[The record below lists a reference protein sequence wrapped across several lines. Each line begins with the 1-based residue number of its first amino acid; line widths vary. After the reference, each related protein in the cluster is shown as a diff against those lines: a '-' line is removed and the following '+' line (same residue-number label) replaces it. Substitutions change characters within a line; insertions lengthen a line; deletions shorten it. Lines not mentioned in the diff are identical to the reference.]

1 MKVLIIEDEIM
12 LGEAI
17 GHLLKQSKYL
27 YDIANDGETGLYYAL
42 NDDYD
47 CIVLDIMLPKLDGF
61 EVAKRIRKEGKN
73 TSILMLTAKSDVAD
87 KIHGLNIGAD
97 DYLTKPFETEELIA
111 RIRAL
116 TRRQGT
122 VVMDTLS
129 FSDIVLDLKNY
140 SLSCGEKTVGLGFKE
155 FEIMRILLS
164 NPKQVIEKETIISKV
179 WGLDSEATD
188 NNIEAYISFLRKK
201 LFYLGSKVNIG
212 VKRKLGYFLEAESC

>member
-1 MKVLIIEDEIM
+1 MKVLIIEDEVM

-42 NDDYD
+42 SDEYD

-73 TSILMLTAKSDVAD
+73 TPILMLTAKSDVAD

-97 DYLTKPFETEELIA
+97 DYLTKPFQTEELIA

-129 FSDIVLDLKNY
+129 FSDLILDLKNY

-155 FEIMRILLS
+155 FEIMRILMS
-164 NPKQVIEKETIISKV
+164 NPKQVIEKETIISHY
-179 WGLDSEATD
+179 GSDS
-188 NNIEAYISFLRKK
+188 
-201 LFYLGSKVNIG
+201 
-212 VKRKLGYFLEAESC
+212 

>member
-1 MKVLIIEDEIM
+1 
-12 LGEAI
+12 
-17 GHLLKQSKYL
+17 
-27 YDIANDGETGLYYAL
+27 
-42 NDDYD
+42 
-47 CIVLDIMLPKLDGF
+47 MLPKLDGF

-73 TSILMLTAKSDVAD
+73 TPILMLTAKSDVAD

-97 DYLTKPFETEELIA
+97 DYLTKPFQTEELIA

-129 FSDIVLDLKNY
+129 FSDLILDLKNY
-140 SLSCGEKTVGLGFKE
+140 SLSCCEKTVGLGFKE
-155 FEIMRILLS
+155 FEIMRILMS

-212 VKRKLGYFLEAESC
+212 VKRKLGYFLEA

>member
-1 MKVLIIEDEIM
+1 MKVLIIEDEVM

-42 NDDYD
+42 SEEYD

-73 TSILMLTAKSDVAD
+73 TPILMLTAKSDVAD

-97 DYLTKPFETEELIA
+97 DYLTKPFQTEELIA

-129 FSDIVLDLKNY
+129 FSDLILDLKNY
-140 SLSCGEKTVGLGFKE
+140 SLSCCEKTVGLGFKE
-155 FEIMRILLS
+155 FEIMRILMS

-212 VKRKLGYFLEAESC
+212 VKRKLGYFLEA

>member
-1 MKVLIIEDEIM
+1 MKILVAEDEPQ
-12 LGEAI
+12 
-17 GHLLKQSKYL
+17 LLRVLTVAMQKAGYEVDPVDNGLKAVEHTKENS
-27 YDIANDGETGLYYAL
+27 YDVI
-42 NDDYD
+42 
-47 CIVLDIMLPKLDGF
+47 ILDIMMPVMDGIT
-61 EVAKRIRKEGKN
+61 ALKKIRKSGDK
-73 TSILMLTAKSDVAD
+73 SYILMLTAKSDVAD

-97 DYLTKPFETEELIA
+97 DYLTKPFQTEELIA

-129 FSDIVLDLKNY
+129 FSDLILDLKNY

-155 FEIMRILLS
+155 FEIMRILMS

-188 NNIEAYISFLRKK
+188 NNIEAYISFL
-201 LFYLGSKVNIG
+201 
-212 VKRKLGYFLEAESC
+212 